1 MAPLCCRLIIQVQS
15 AVKCPP
21 PDGISYKT
29 MKMNQSTWETWM
41 FGPVEFNMSKEQ
53 KDFTE
58 GLGVT
63 FPPMI
68 LILQIQLLDIV
79 FVPFME
85 GVK

>member
-1 MAPLCCRLIIQVQS
+1 
-15 AVKCPP
+15 
-21 PDGISYKT
+21 
-29 MKMNQSTWETWM
+29 M

-53 KDFTE
+53 KNFTE